1 MSRLHVQD
9 WLLAES
15 FRRAEE
21 RLGRQP
27 DEAALVIARD
37 CGGDLPARIRARAGA
52 LAQAPAVRADIARLH
67 RLLTGLGLALAG
79 IGLIAGAAAARATIA
94 EREVDI
100 LLATAALLLVPTG
113 MLLVWLVVMLLG
125 RRGGGSGGLAGGLA
139 FNALRW
145 LGPRLLASPHSADV
159 MAAFAGSAAT
169 GWGRWRLS
177 AITHGFWLAY
187 AVGAFATLTVFFSV
201 VQYDLVWGTTLLDDR
216 SVVALVE
223 WLAAWPEMLGLIAG
237 LDEGWI
243 VAGREG
249 AADASARAEWARFLL
264 AMIVAWAVV
273 PRGVLALLSGG
284 VSVLAGG
291 RMDLDTT
298 LPGYLRLAADLSP
311 VRRGREPAGRPVP
324 ASELRPQRRRK
335 PDASGILAVSVEL
348 EREDHSGVAGLVP
361 GIELIDLGRADD
373 RAGRAAA
380 LEAAGRLRRPAAGVL
395 GVCSLARTPDAGTE
409 RFLVRLSETAD
420 APLWLVL
427 DEGARLQARGGDL
440 GARRRDWQALA
451 ERAGGRAVFIDRD
464 APDAGE
470 LARLHR
476 ALDARGSGA

>member
-1 MSRLHVQD
+1 MSRLHIEN

-37 CGGDLPARIRARAGA
+37 RGGDLPARIRARAGA
-52 LAQAPAVRADIARLH
+52 LEQAPAVRADIARLL
-67 RLLTGLGLALAG
+67 RFLAGLGLALAV
-79 IGLIAGAAAARATIA
+79 IGLIAGAIAARATIA
-94 EREVDI
+94 EREVDV
-100 LLATAALLLVPTG
+100 LLATAALLLVPTL
-113 MLLVWLVVMLLG
+113 MLVVWIVAMLLG
-125 RRGGGSGGLAGGLA
+125 GRRGGSGGLAGGLA
-139 FNALRW
+139 FSALRW
-145 LGPRLLASPHSADV
+145 LGPRLLRSPHAADV

-169 GWGRWRLS
+169 DWGRWRLS
-177 AITHGFWLAY
+177 AITHAFWLAY

-201 VQYDLVWGTTLLDDR
+201 VQYDLVWGTTLLNDR

-223 WLAAWPEMLGLIAG
+223 WLAAWPELLGLVAG
-237 LDEGWI
+237 VDEAWI

-249 AADASARAEWARFLL
+249 AGDASARAEWARFLL
-264 AMIVAWAVV
+264 AMIVAWAAV
-273 PRGVLALLSGG
+273 PRLFLALLSGG
-284 VSVLAGG
+284 VSVLAGR

-311 VRRGREPAGRPVP
+311 VRRDHEPAGRPVP
-324 ASELRPQRRRK
+324 ENTLRPRRRRK

-348 EREDHSGVAGLVP
+348 ERDDDSGAAGLVP

-409 RFLVRLSETAD
+409 RFLARLSEAAD

-427 DEGARLQARGGDL
+427 DEGSRLQARGGNL
-440 GARRRDWQALA
+440 AARRRDWQALA
-451 ERAGGRAVFIDRD
+451 ERAGGQAVFIDRD

-476 ALDARGSGA
+476 ALDEHGSGA